1 MVEQLATMI
10 PNLKVDILEPVV
22 IKGFPKEE
30 DFKALDNLAEKILN
44 KHREH
49 NIGKKR

>member
-1 MVEQLATMI
+1 VEQLKMMV
-10 PNLKVDILEPVV
+10 PNLKADILEPVV

-30 DFKALDNLAEKILN
+30 DFKALDDLADKILN

>member
-1 MVEQLATMI
+1 MMV

-22 IKGFPKEE
+22 IKGFPKDIE

-44 KHREH
+44 KHQEH
-49 NIGKKR
+49 NIGKKRR